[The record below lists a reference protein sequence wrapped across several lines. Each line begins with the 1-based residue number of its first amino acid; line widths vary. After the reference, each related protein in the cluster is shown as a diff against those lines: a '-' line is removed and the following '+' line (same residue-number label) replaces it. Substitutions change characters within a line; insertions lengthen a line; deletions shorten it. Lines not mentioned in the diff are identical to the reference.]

1 MTSTTIKATMG
12 QQCCLQLSAHQQ
24 CCQAHSCH
32 AHQAMFF
39 IFFIFFFFFLFSC
52 FALSHI
58 LNVYCNRF
66 CFCCC
71 RCQPHLATL
80 AKVWEGRGEQ
90 SCQAGL
96 GSLGFM
102 ATLHCKTGA
111 TFSALLSYTPA
122 WALHSKAVINNLITD
137 FVSVRHKQH

>member
-1 MTSTTIKATMG
+1 MLFAIVRSSTV
-12 QQCCLQLSAHQQ
+12 LPSAFVPRPQ
-24 CCQAHSCH
+24 
-32 AHQAMFF
+32 QAMFSH
-39 IFFIFFFFFLFSC
+39 FFFHLLFL
-52 FALSHI
+52 ALLLLLLVLLFLI
-58 LNVYCNRF
+58 FLMFIAIAIVVAVA
-66 CFCCC
+66 

-80 AKVWEGRGEQ
+80 AKVWGRGAQ

-111 TFSALLSYTPA
+111 TFSALLSSTPA
-122 WALHSKAVINNLITD
+122 SALHLKAVINNLITD

>member
-39 IFFIFFFFFLFSC
+39 IFFIFFFFFLFLFLFLLFCS
-52 FALSHI
+52 FSHI

-66 CFCCC
+66 CCCCC

-80 AKVWEGRGEQ
+80 AKVWVEGGTVVSGRSWLARFYGHTTLQ
-90 SCQAGL
+90 NWSNLLRSTQLYSGFGFGL
-96 GSLGFM
+96 GSAFKS
-102 ATLHCKTGA
+102 C
-111 TFSALLSYTPA
+111 
-122 WALHSKAVINNLITD
+122 
-137 FVSVRHKQH
+137 HK

>member
-39 IFFIFFFFFLFSC
+39 IFSSSFFFLFLLFCS
-52 FALSHI
+52 FSHI

-66 CFCCC
+66 CCCCC

-80 AKVWEGRGEQ
+80 EKVWGEGGTEHSRVRQVLARSVLWPHYTAKLEQ
-90 SCQAGL
+90 PSPL
-96 GSLGFM
+96 Y
-102 ATLHCKTGA
+102 
-111 TFSALLSYTPA
+111 SALLLRLRLRLGLCIQKLS
-122 WALHSKAVINNLITD
+122 
-137 FVSVRHKQH
+137 

>member
-1 MTSTTIKATMG
+1 MLFAIVGSSTV
-12 QQCCLQLSAHQQ
+12 LPSAFVPRP
-24 CCQAHSCH
+24 
-32 AHQAMFF
+32 HQAMFF
-39 IFFIFFFFFLFSC
+39 IFFHLLFLALLLVLLFLIFLMFIAIAIAVVAVVAVL
-52 FALSHI
+52 A
-58 LNVYCNRF
+58 VA
-66 CFCCC
+66 

-80 AKVWEGRGEQ
+80 AKVWGAGAE

-111 TFSALLSYTPA
+111 TFSALLCSTVLCPTPA
-122 WALHSKAVINNLITD
+122 WALHLKAVINNLITD

>member
-39 IFFIFFFFFLFSC
+39 IFFIFFFFLFLLFCS
-52 FALSHI
+52 FSHI

-66 CFCCC
+66 CCCCC
-71 RCQPHLATL
+71 RCSLSTAFGNTG
-80 AKVWEGRGEQ
+80 KGMGRGGNSRVRQ
-90 SCQAGL
+90 VLARSVLWPHYTA
-96 GSLGFM
+96 
-102 ATLHCKTGA
+102 KTGA
-111 TFSALLSYTPA
+111 TFSALLRLRLRLGLCIQKLS
-122 WALHSKAVINNLITD
+122 
-137 FVSVRHKQH
+137 

>member
-1 MTSTTIKATMG
+1 MLFAIVGSSTV
-12 QQCCLQLSAHQQ
+12 LPSAFVPRPPSNVFH
-24 CCQAHSCH
+24 
-32 AHQAMFF
+32 FF
-39 IFFIFFFFFLFSC
+39 HLLFSSSSSC

-66 CFCCC
+66 CCCCC

-80 AKVWEGRGEQ
+80 AKVEGRGEQ

-111 TFSALLSYTPA
+111 TFSALLSSSTPASA

>member
-1 MTSTTIKATMG
+1 MLFAIVGSSTV
-12 QQCCLQLSAHQQ
+12 LPSAFVPRPPSNVFH
-24 CCQAHSCH
+24 
-32 AHQAMFF
+32 FF
-39 IFFIFFFFFLFSC
+39 HLLFSSSSSC
-52 FALSHI
+52 FALFLI
-58 LNVYCNRF
+58 FLMFIAIAFVVVAVAVNRIWQHWQ
-66 CFCCC
+66 
-71 RCQPHLATL
+71 RYG
-80 AKVWEGRGEQ
+80 EGRWEQ

-111 TFSALLSYTPA
+111 TFSALLGYTPASASA

>member
-39 IFFIFFFFFLFSC
+39 IFFIFFFSSSSSC

-66 CFCCC
+66 CCCCC

-80 AKVWEGRGEQ
+80 AKVWEGRGNSRVRQVLARSVLWPHYTAKLEQ
-90 SCQAGL
+90 PSPLYSAFLLRLRLRLGL
-96 GSLGFM
+96 
-102 ATLHCKTGA
+102 CIQK
-111 TFSALLSYTPA
+111 LS
-122 WALHSKAVINNLITD
+122 
-137 FVSVRHKQH
+137 